1 MELFLQRTWAKIHL
15 DRMAHNIREIRG
27 RLRPGCK
34 LMSVIKADGYGHGD
48 EFTAR
53 LMEKCGVDWFGVS
66 NIEEGL
72 SLRKLGIQKPILIFG
87 VTPASMAGCLAQ
99 QNMTQAIFSLEY
111 AQSLSAAARSAG
123 VKVQSHLKLDTGM
136 GRIGF
141 PCEEPTF
148 CEAVDQMCCAAALP
162 GLEITGAFTHFS
174 VADELSPSSVD
185 YTKAQFDRFVRSC
198 GMLEERGIS
207 LPLKHCCNSAGM
219 LQYPAFQ
226 LDMVRPGII
235 QYGLYPSE
243 EIRQSVSID
252 LRPAMEL
259 KTVISQVKTIRPG
272 DSVSYGRIYTAS
284 RETTI
289 ATVAIGYA
297 DGYHRQLS
305 NNAYML
311 VRGRQAPVVG
321 RICMDQLMLDV
332 TGIEGVMAGDVVT
345 VFGQDGEALLPV
357 EEIAR
362 RVGTINY
369 EIVCNIGRRVP
380 RAYYQGEECV
390 GVVDYLEYVQDGR
403 DVTKL

>member
-1 MELFLQRTWAKIHL
+1 MEHFLHRTWAQIHL
-15 DRMAHNIREIRG
+15 DRMAHNIAQIKK

-34 LMSVIKADGYGHGD
+34 LLSVVKADGYGHGD

-53 LMEKCGVDWFGVS
+53 LMESCGVDWFGVS

-72 SLRKLGIQKPILIFG
+72 SLRQLGVKKPILIFG
-87 VTPASMAGCLAQ
+87 TTPPSMAEQLSRQ
-99 QNMTQAIFSLEY
+99 DITQALFSLEY
-111 AQSLSAAARSAG
+111 AQALSAAAAAKG
-123 VKVQSHLKLDTGM
+123 VQVRTHLKLDSGM

-141 PCEEPTF
+141 SCEES
-148 CEAVDQMCCAAALP
+148 AVPGTVEQVGRAASLP
-162 GLEITGAFTHFS
+162 GLEIEGAFTHFA
-174 VADELSPSSVD
+174 VADELSPDAVA
-185 YTKAQFDRFVRSC
+185 YTRVQFDRFIRVC
-198 GMLEERGIS
+198 GQLEEQGIS

-219 LQYPAFQ
+219 LQYPAYQ

-243 EIRQSVSID
+243 EIRRSVPID

-284 RETTI
+284 RETVI

-305 NNAYML
+305 NNAHML
-311 VRGRQAPVVG
+311 VHGKPAPVVG
-321 RICMDQLMLDV
+321 RVCMDQLMLDV
-332 TGIEGVMAGDVVT
+332 TGIERVSEGDVVT
-345 VFGQDGEALLPV
+345 VFGQDGGALLPV

-362 RVGTINY
+362 RVGTVNY

-380 RAYYQGEECV
+380 RAYYQGGECV
-390 GVVDYLEYVQDGR
+390 GVVDYLGNY
-403 DVTKL
+403 

>member
-1 MELFLQRTWAKIHL
+1 MELFLQRTWAQIHL
-15 DRMAHNIREIRG
+15 DRMAHNITQIRE

-34 LMSVIKADGYGHGD
+34 LLSVVKADGYGHGD

-53 LMEKCGVDWFGVS
+53 LMEECGVDWFGVS
-66 NIEEGL
+66 NIEEGI
-72 SLRKLGIQKPILIFG
+72 SLRQLGVRKPILIFG
-87 VTPASMAGCLAQ
+87 VTPASMADCLAR
-99 QNMTQAIFSLEY
+99 QNITQALFSLEY
-111 AQSLSAAARSAG
+111 AQALSSAALSKG
-123 VKVQSHLKLDTGM
+123 VQVSVHLKLDTGM

-141 PCEEPTF
+141 ACEEP
-148 CEAVDQMCCAAALP
+148 AVCSTVEQACRAAELP
-162 GLEITGAFTHFS
+162 GLEITGAFTHFA
-174 VADELSPSSVD
+174 VADELAPASVAF
-185 YTKAQFDRFVRSC
+185 TRTQFDRFVQVC
-198 GMLEERGIS
+198 GMLEEQGVQ

-219 LQYPAFQ
+219 LQYPEYQ

-243 EIRQSVSID
+243 EIQRSAPID

-259 KTVISQVKTIRPG
+259 KTVISQVKTIQPG
-272 DSVSYGRIYTAS
+272 DSVSYGRIFTAS
-284 RETTI
+284 RATTI

-305 NNAYML
+305 NSAYML
-311 VRGRQAPVVG
+311 VRGRKAPVVG

-332 TGIEGVMAGDVVT
+332 TDIAGVSEGDVVT
-345 VFGQDGEALLPV
+345 VFGQDGDALLPV

-380 RAYYQGEECV
+380 RAYYRGGECV
-390 GVVDYLEYVQDGR
+390 GVVDYLGCTQER
-403 DVTKL
+403 